1 MTGKQHND
9 LLLDIIIP
17 ALEGYA
23 QERRD
28 GFKPII
34 IKDAEQDNGKF
45 SYLLG
50 QAIRHWII
58 PVGNWHTSEAAMMV
72 WNMIVDKGN
81 SKHKEINHL
90 RYKEPILLKDGNIM
104 IPRFK
109 GSTRDFAK
117 LDPHIFH
124 GGKQYAFNEIF
135 VAEHTTP
142 VVDIMIAMTQCYD
155 ELDKQHQLDDM
166 LKQEV
171 EKILDKIHITQ
182 MLRIEDRRINTTQ
195 ARIQPFLLK
204 RNMNNVYHYLLD
216 SKNDVY
222 KDMWESYY
230 RNLEKKDIKIT
241 CSNRKYSNIL
251 QNVKD
256 EYNGAIPDWA
266 EAIDLVKQYTI
277 NIYPKNP
284 NEK

>member
-1 MTGKQHND
+1 MDKDLHNN
-9 LLLDIIIP
+9 LLLNIIIP
-17 ALEGYA
+17 ALEGYV
-23 QERRD
+23 QERQD
-28 GFKPII
+28 GLKQVIVEDE
-34 IKDAEQDNGKF
+34 KQDKGKF

-81 SKHKEINHL
+81 SKHKEINHI
-90 RYKEPILLKDGNIM
+90 RYKEPILIKDDNIM

-155 ELDKQHQLDDM
+155 ELDNQHKLDDVI

-171 EKILDKIHITQ
+171 EKILNKIHITQ
-182 MLRIEDRRINTTQ
+182 MLRIEDRRIKTTQ
-195 ARIQPFLLK
+195 ARIQPFLYK
-204 RNMNNVYHYLLD
+204 KNMNSVYHYLVD
-216 SKNDVY
+216 SNNDVY
-222 KDMWESYY
+222 KDIWQSYY
-230 RNLEKKDIKIT
+230 RELEG
-241 CSNRKYSNIL
+241 N
-251 QNVKD
+251 NVKNSSKKK
-256 EYNGAIPDWA
+256 YNKILKKIEEAYHLEIPEWARAINIHRP
-266 EAIDLVKQYTI
+266 YTI
-277 NIYPKNP
+277 NIHPNNPKQ
-284 NEK
+284 

>member
-1 MTGKQHND
+1 MDKDLHNKH
-9 LLLDIIIP
+9 LLNIIIP
-17 ALEGYA
+17 ALEGYM
-23 QERRD
+23 QEIRNPKNSSTED
-28 GFKPII
+28 
-34 IKDAEQDNGKF
+34 EQDNGKF

-58 PVGNWHTSEAAMMV
+58 PAGNWHTSEAAMRV

-90 RYKEPILLKDGNIM
+90 RYKEPILITDDNIM

-142 VVDIMIAMTQCYD
+142 VVDIMTAMTQCYN
-155 ELDKQHQLDDM
+155 ELKDQGKLGILQ
-166 LKQEV
+166 QEV
-171 EKILDKIHITQ
+171 GNILDNIHITQ
-182 MLRIEDRRINTTQ
+182 MLRIEDRRIKTTQ
-195 ARIQPFLLK
+195 ARIQPSLQKL
-204 RNMNNVYHYLLD
+204 NADSVYHYITNPN
-216 SKNDVY
+216 NDVY
-222 KDMWESYY
+222 KDMWESHY
-230 RNLEKKDIKIT
+230 RYLEKKDVKIT

-266 EAIDLVKQYTI
+266 DAIVLTNLYTI